1 MAMSHKKLA
10 QKRTKKKLAR
20 KNKTH
25 NTVMYVAK
33 PVVEEK
39 FRRDPL
45 SGDTSIQL

>member
-1 MAMSHKKLA
+1 MSHKTLA
-10 QKRTKKKLAR
+10 QKRAKKKLAR

-25 NTVMYVAK
+25 K
-33 PVVEEK
+33 PKVLVWEPAPVEK

>member
-1 MAMSHKKLA
+1 MSHKTLA
-10 QKRTKKKLAR
+10 QKRAKKKLAR

-25 NTVMYVAK
+25 K
-33 PVVEEK
+33 PKVLVWEPAPEK